1 MNMKFEETE
10 QIILNRQINIIYKTL
25 KVKMLITVLFQHEI
39 PTGQQVRRSDV
50 FIPFLNDGSFLS
62 FPFLGLLVH
71 QICFVCIKFIY
82 PRMGKTKKKKKC
94 RPKEETGRSATDLHT
109 VLAPVK
115 YQFVYVV

>member
-62 FPFLGLLVH
+62 FHFVGLLVH
-71 QICFVCIKFIY
+71 QIYFVCIKFSY
-82 PRMGKTKKKKKC
+82 PRMGKTKKKKKM
-94 RPKEETGRSATDLHT
+94 
-109 VLAPVK
+109 
-115 YQFVYVV
+115 